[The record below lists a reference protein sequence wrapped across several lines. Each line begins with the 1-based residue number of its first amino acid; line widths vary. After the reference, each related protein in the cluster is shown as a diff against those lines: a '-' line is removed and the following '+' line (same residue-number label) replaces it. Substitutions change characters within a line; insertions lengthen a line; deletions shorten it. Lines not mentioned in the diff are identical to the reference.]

1 MPTANATTAAA
12 STRRRRRG
20 HFIQNQNSRHNR
32 TALHGA
38 PSHLSE
44 AHVYKCVFVNEIHSA
59 GQSEFVYNGLDKRLH
74 NDSHAFKMLWG
85 STKRSHL
92 TKDNIAFV
100 CIYVWLCSVVCL
112 VTHPWQTIFHVT
124 FMSIFLRFFSV
135 LKTETKI
142 HCSTFVWFIH
152 HM

>member
-32 TALHGA
+32 QPHYTGRQVILQRHMCM
-38 PSHLSE
+38 S
-44 AHVYKCVFVNEIHSA
+44 VFVNEIHSA
-59 GQSEFVYNGLDKRLH
+59 GQSEFVYNGSDKRLH

-85 STKRSHL
+85 STKSSHL

-100 CIYVWLCSVVCL
+100 CIYVAVYCSVFGYSSLTNYLPCYIYEYFSL
-112 VTHPWQTIFHVT
+112 I
-124 FMSIFLRFFSV
+124 FSV

-142 HCSTFVWFIH
+142 HCSTFVWWFLH

>member
-12 STRRRRRG
+12 STRRRRKTRIVDTIGGRTTRG
-20 HFIQNQNSRHNR
+20 AMSSFRG
-32 TALHGA
+32 TWY
-38 PSHLSE
+38 E
-44 AHVYKCVFVNEIHSA
+44 CVFVNEIHSA
-59 GQSEFVYNGLDKRLH
+59 GQSEFVYNGSDKRLH

-100 CIYVWLCSVVCL
+100 CIYVWLCSVFGYSSLTNYLPCYIYEYFSL
-112 VTHPWQTIFHVT
+112 I
-124 FMSIFLRFFSV
+124 FSV

-142 HCSTFVWFIH
+142 HCSTFVWFLH